1 MSPHRGGQREPEGKM
16 TKRRGLVLGTVLAL
30 ASAGLAVPIV
40 GYAFAENDDAQG
52 SIVIPLTTEA
62 GALTTTAT
70 AQLEETVESALG
82 SGKEAEPREA
92 AQPTEEAE
100 ATPEASAAR
109 AGGVVSHAVRTN
121 VLRAENRDAENADAE
136 KGATAGTEAGNTV
149 TGGEL
154 ADNYAVF
161 TSPVRVDEPFAV
173 AGLTWNRGESLP
185 EGASIEMRTLD
196 GEQWS
201 DWYEVGEESQTER
214 ERPGTEYN
222 VSGESTGI
230 QVRITQGEGPLPAG
244 LRIDIAYTAEG
255 DTVEV
260 EEAETAPILP
270 ERGTETDPV
279 VNPEEGEEEIPA
291 VGASLSAAR
300 AGGTLEQGSVVANG
314 LLPTSRDWTN
324 RIGTRGIHT
333 RADWGADRSLMTW
346 PVEYAPFQGMVI
358 HHTAGSNNYSQAGVP
373 NVIRGIYAFHAVTRD
388 WGDIGYN
395 VIVDKYGGKW
405 EGRYG
410 TLQSQDGTMA
420 IGAHAAGRNTG
431 TMGVSVL
438 GTFTADHRPS
448 QTILNTLADVAG
460 WKFALAGLDP
470 RGTTSLTI
478 PQRNNSARYRS
489 GEAMPRIVGHR
500 DVGNTSCPGTIY
512 DSIGSIRE
520 NAYRIY
526 TQLRSGGGTTTQP
539 APRPTQPPAPRPPA
553 PPAPAPSNPRPS
565 SRVAPF
571 PPRFFLANGW
581 GRTADIVMDYG
592 LRGDEILTGDWNGDG
607 RDTLAIRRSNIFH
620 VRDNLTSGVATRVF
634 SFGRAGDE
642 VYVGDWNGDGVDTFA
657 VRRGNLL
664 LVRNSLT
671 SGPADAVY
679 CFGNPG
685 DTWLVGDWNG
695 DGVDTLAVR
704 RGNVFVFTDN
714 LATSAVS
721 AEMAYGNPGD
731 EVLAAKIEPQ
741 RSTLVVRRGNVYV
754 VRGPLSG
761 PEVVEDVTY
770 GRHSDMVIFG
780 DWDGQ
785 GGQTL
790 GVVRSR

>member
-1 MSPHRGGQREPEGKM
+1 MSSHRGGRREPEEKM

-62 GALTTTAT
+62 GDLTTTAT
-70 AQLEETVESALG
+70 AQIDEEAESKPG
-82 SGKEAEPREA
+82 SSKEAEPREA
-92 AQPTEEAE
+92 AHPTEASHPTGEAE
-100 ATPEASAAR
+100 PAQEASAGR
-109 AGGVVSHAVRTN
+109 AGGVVPNAVRTN
-121 VLRAENRDAENADAE
+121 VLRAVGTENKSAENGAEDSAD
-136 KGATAGTEAGNTV
+136 GA
-149 TGGEL
+149 EL

-260 EEAETAPILP
+260 EETETAPILP

-291 VGASLSAAR
+291 LGASLSAAR
-300 AGGTLEQGSVVANG
+300 GGGTLEQGSVVANG
-314 LLPTSRDWTN
+314 LLPTARDWTN

-333 RADWGADRSLMTW
+333 RADWGADGSLMTW
-346 PVEYAPFQGMVI
+346 PVEYATFQGMVI
-358 HHTAGSNNYSQAGVP
+358 HHTAGSNNYTQAGVP
-373 NVIRGIYAFHAVTRD
+373 RVIRGIYAFHAVTRD

-438 GTFTADHRPS
+438 GTFTANHRPS

-565 SRVAPF
+565 STVAPF

-620 VRDNLTSGVATRVF
+620 VRDTLTSGVATRVF
-634 SFGRAGDE
+634 SFGRADDE
-642 VYVGDWNGDGVDTFA
+642 VFVGDWDGDGVDTFA

-671 SGPADAVY
+671 SGPADTVY

-704 RGNVFVFTDN
+704 RGNVFIFTDN

-721 AEMAYGNPGD
+721 GEMAYGNPGD

-761 PEVVEDVTY
+761 PEVTEDVTY

-780 DWDGQ
+780 DWDGR

>member
-1 MSPHRGGQREPEGKM
+1 M

-62 GALTTTAT
+62 GDLTTTAT
-70 AQLEETVESALG
+70 AQIEEESASKPG
-82 SGKEAEPREA
+82 SSKEAEPREA
-92 AQPTEEAE
+92 AHPTEASHPTGGAE
-100 ATPEASAAR
+100 PAQEASAGP
-109 AGGVVSHAVRTN
+109 AGGVVPNAVRTN
-121 VLRAENRDAENADAE
+121 VLRAAGTGNESTENEGTANRDAENGAEDSAD
-136 KGATAGTEAGNTV
+136 GA
-149 TGGEL
+149 EL

-260 EEAETAPILP
+260 EETETAPILP

-291 VGASLSAAR
+291 LGASLSAAR
-300 AGGTLEQGSVVANG
+300 GGGTLEQGSVVANG
-314 LLPTSRDWTN
+314 LLPTARDWTN

-333 RADWGADRSLMTW
+333 RADWGADGSLMTW
-346 PVEYAPFQGMVI
+346 PVEYATFQGMVI
-358 HHTAGSNNYSQAGVP
+358 HHTAGSNNYTQAGVP
-373 NVIRGIYAFHAVTRD
+373 RVICGIYAFHAVTRD

-438 GTFTADHRPS
+438 GTFTANHRPS

-565 SRVAPF
+565 STVAPF

-620 VRDNLTSGVATRVF
+620 VRDTLTSGVATRVF
-634 SFGRAGDE
+634 SFGRADDE
-642 VYVGDWNGDGVDTFA
+642 VFVGDWDGDGVDTFA

-671 SGPADAVY
+671 SGPADTVY

-704 RGNVFVFTDN
+704 RGNVFIFTDN

-721 AEMAYGNPGD
+721 GEMAYGNPGD

-761 PEVVEDVTY
+761 PEVTEDVTY

-780 DWDGQ
+780 DWDGR

>member
-1 MSPHRGGQREPEGKM
+1 MTSYRHGQREPEGNM
-16 TKRRGLVLGTVLAL
+16 TKRRGLVLGTVLAV
-30 ASAGLAVPIV
+30 AGAGLAVPIV

-70 AQLEETVESALG
+70 AQLEETVEGTPG
-82 SGKEAEPREA
+82 SGKEAEPRETS
-92 AQPTEEAE
+92 QPSEESE
-100 ATPEASAAR
+100 ATREASAAR
-109 AGGVVSHAVRTN
+109 AGAVVPNAVRAHA
-121 VLRAENRDAENADAE
+121 LRADNSGAENAEAE
-136 KGATAGTEAGNTV
+136 KEAGPGTDAGNTA
-149 TGGEL
+149 TGAEL
-154 ADNYAVF
+154 GDSYAVF

-173 AGLTWNRGESLP
+173 AGLTWNRGETLP

-196 GEQWS
+196 GQQWS

-526 TQLRSGGGTTTQP
+526 TQLRSGGGTT
-539 APRPTQPPAPRPPA
+539 
-553 PPAPAPSNPRPS
+553 
-565 SRVAPF
+565 
-571 PPRFFLANGW
+571 
-581 GRTADIVMDYG
+581 
-592 LRGDEILTGDWNGDG
+592 
-607 RDTLAIRRSNIFH
+607 
-620 VRDNLTSGVATRVF
+620 
-634 SFGRAGDE
+634 
-642 VYVGDWNGDGVDTFA
+642 
-657 VRRGNLL
+657 
-664 LVRNSLT
+664 
-671 SGPADAVY
+671 
-679 CFGNPG
+679 
-685 DTWLVGDWNG
+685 
-695 DGVDTLAVR
+695 
-704 RGNVFVFTDN
+704 
-714 LATSAVS
+714 
-721 AEMAYGNPGD
+721 
-731 EVLAAKIEPQ
+731 
-741 RSTLVVRRGNVYV
+741 
-754 VRGPLSG
+754 
-761 PEVVEDVTY
+761 
-770 GRHSDMVIFG
+770 
-780 DWDGQ
+780 
-785 GGQTL
+785 
-790 GVVRSR
+790 

>member
-1 MSPHRGGQREPEGKM
+1 M
-16 TKRRGLVLGTVLAL
+16 TKRRGLVLGTVLAV
-30 ASAGLAVPIV
+30 AGAGLAVPIV

-70 AQLEETVESALG
+70 AQLEETVEGTPG
-82 SGKEAEPREA
+82 SGKEAEPRETS
-92 AQPTEEAE
+92 QPSEEAE
-100 ATPEASAAR
+100 ATREASAAR
-109 AGGVVSHAVRTN
+109 AGAVVPNAVRAHA
-121 VLRAENRDAENADAE
+121 LRADNSDAENTEAE
-136 KGATAGTEAGNTV
+136 KEAGPGTDAGNTA
-149 TGGEL
+149 TGAEL
-154 ADNYAVF
+154 GDSYAVF

-173 AGLTWNRGESLP
+173 AGLTWNRGETLP

-196 GEQWS
+196 GQQWS

-539 APRPTQPPAPRPPA
+539 APRPTQPP
-553 PPAPAPSNPRPS
+553 
-565 SRVAPF
+565 
-571 PPRFFLANGW
+571 
-581 GRTADIVMDYG
+581 
-592 LRGDEILTGDWNGDG
+592 E
-607 RDTLAIRRSNIFH
+607 
-620 VRDNLTSGVATRVF
+620 
-634 SFGRAGDE
+634 
-642 VYVGDWNGDGVDTFA
+642 
-657 VRRGNLL
+657 
-664 LVRNSLT
+664 RNC
-671 SGPADAVY
+671 V
-679 CFGNPG
+679 
-685 DTWLVGDWNG
+685 
-695 DGVDTLAVR
+695 
-704 RGNVFVFTDN
+704 
-714 LATSAVS
+714 
-721 AEMAYGNPGD
+721 
-731 EVLAAKIEPQ
+731 
-741 RSTLVVRRGNVYV
+741 
-754 VRGPLSG
+754 
-761 PEVVEDVTY
+761 
-770 GRHSDMVIFG
+770 
-780 DWDGQ
+780 
-785 GGQTL
+785 
-790 GVVRSR
+790 

>member
-1 MSPHRGGQREPEGKM
+1 M

-62 GALTTTAT
+62 GDLTTTAT

-82 SGKEAEPREA
+82 SSKEAEPREA

-100 ATPEASAAR
+100 VTPEASAAR

-121 VLRAENRDAENADAE
+121 VLRAENSDAENADAE
-136 KGATAGTEAGNTV
+136 KGATAGTEVGNTV

-154 ADNYAVF
+154 GDNYAVF

-291 VGASLSAAR
+291 LGASLSAAR
-300 AGGTLEQGSVVANG
+300 GGGTLEQGSVVASG
-314 LLPTSRDWTN
+314 LLPTARDWTN

-346 PVEYAPFQGMVI
+346 PVEYATFQGMVI
-358 HHTAGSNNYSQAGVP
+358 HHTAGSNNYTQAGVP
-373 NVIRGIYAFHAVTRD
+373 RVIRGIYAFHAVTRD

-565 SRVAPF
+565 SHVAPF

-642 VYVGDWNGDGVDTFA
+642 VFVGDWDGDGVDTFA

-704 RGNVFVFTDN
+704 RGNVFIFTDN

>member
-1 MSPHRGGQREPEGKM
+1 M
-16 TKRRGLVLGTVLAL
+16 TKRRGLVLGTVLAV
-30 ASAGLAVPIV
+30 AGAGLAVPIV

-70 AQLEETVESALG
+70 AQLEETVEGTPG

-92 AQPTEEAE
+92 SQPSEEAE
-100 ATPEASAAR
+100 ATREASAAR
-109 AGGVVSHAVRTN
+109 AGAVVPNAVRAHA
-121 VLRAENRDAENADAE
+121 LRADNSGAENAEAE
-136 KGATAGTEAGNTV
+136 KDAAPGTDAGNTA
-149 TGGEL
+149 TGAEL
-154 ADNYAVF
+154 GDSYAVF

-173 AGLTWNRGESLP
+173 AGLTWNRGETLP

-196 GEQWS
+196 GQQWS

-553 PPAPAPSNPRPS
+553 PAPSNPRPS

>member
-1 MSPHRGGQREPEGKM
+1 M

-291 VGASLSAAR
+291 LGASLSAAR
-300 AGGTLEQGSVVANG
+300 GGGTLEQGSVVASG
-314 LLPTSRDWTN
+314 LLPTARDWTN

-346 PVEYAPFQGMVI
+346 PVEYATFQGMVI
-358 HHTAGSNNYSQAGVP
+358 HHTAGSNNYTQAGVP
-373 NVIRGIYAFHAVTRD
+373 RVIRGIYAFHAVTRD

-395 VIVDKYGGKW
+395 VIVDKYGGEW
-405 EGRYG
+405 EGGYG

-526 TQLRSGGGTTTQP
+526 TQLRSGGGTTPQP

-565 SRVAPF
+565 STVAPF

-642 VYVGDWNGDGVDTFA
+642 VFVGDWDGDGVDTFA

-704 RGNVFVFTDN
+704 RGNVFIFTDN

>member
-1 MSPHRGGQREPEGKM
+1 MSSHRGGRREPEEKM

-62 GALTTTAT
+62 GDLTTTAT
-70 AQLEETVESALG
+70 AQIDEEAESKPG
-82 SGKEAEPREA
+82 SSKEAEPREA
-92 AQPTEEAE
+92 AHPTEASHPTGEAE
-100 ATPEASAAR
+100 PAQEASAGR
-109 AGGVVSHAVRTN
+109 AGGVVPNAVRTN
-121 VLRAENRDAENADAE
+121 VLRAVGTENKSAENGAE
-136 KGATAGTEAGNTV
+136 DSAPGA
-149 TGGEL
+149 EL

-291 VGASLSAAR
+291 LGASLSAAR
-300 AGGTLEQGSVVANG
+300 GGGTLEQGSVVANG
-314 LLPTSRDWTN
+314 LLPTARDWTN

-333 RADWGADRSLMTW
+333 RADWGADGSLMTW
-346 PVEYAPFQGMVI
+346 PVEYATFQGMVI
-358 HHTAGSNNYSQAGVP
+358 HHTAGSNNYTQAGVP
-373 NVIRGIYAFHAVTRD
+373 RVIRGIYAFHAVTRD

-565 SRVAPF
+565 SNVAPF

-592 LRGDEILTGDWNGDG
+592 LRGDEILTGDWNADG

-620 VRDNLTSGVATRVF
+620 VRDTLTSGVATRVF
-634 SFGRAGDE
+634 SFGRADDE
-642 VYVGDWNGDGVDTFA
+642 VFVGDWDGDGVDTFA

-704 RGNVFVFTDN
+704 RGNVFIFTDN

-721 AEMAYGNPGD
+721 GEMAYGNPGD

-761 PEVVEDVTY
+761 PEVTEDVTY

-780 DWDGQ
+780 DWDGR

>member
-1 MSPHRGGQREPEGKM
+1 M

-100 ATPEASAAR
+100 DTPEASAAR
-109 AGGVVSHAVRTN
+109 AGGVVSHAVRAN
-121 VLRAENRDAENADAE
+121 VLRAENNDAENADAE

-173 AGLTWNRGESLP
+173 AGLTWNRGENLP

-291 VGASLSAAR
+291 LGASLSAAR
-300 AGGTLEQGSVVANG
+300 GGGTLEQGSVVASG
-314 LLPTSRDWTN
+314 LLPTARDWTN

-346 PVEYAPFQGMVI
+346 PVEYATFQGMVI
-358 HHTAGSNNYSQAGVP
+358 HHTAGSNNYTQAGVP
-373 NVIRGIYAFHAVTRD
+373 RVIRGIYAFHAVTRD

-526 TQLRSGGGTTTQP
+526 TQLRSGGGTTPQP

-553 PPAPAPSNPRPS
+553 PPAPAP
-565 SRVAPF
+565 APLKPWVDKRTATF
-571 PPRFFLANGW
+571 APRFFLSNYWQPEAE
-581 GRTADIVMDYG
+581 IVMDYG
-592 LRGDEILTGDWNGDG
+592 RAGDTPFVGDFTGSG
-607 RDTLAIRRSNIFH
+607 RESIAVRRDSFIY
-620 VRDNLTSGVATRVF
+620 VRDSLTSGVATNVF
-634 SFGRAGDE
+634 KYGRASDE
-642 VYVGDWNGDGVDTFA
+642 LILGDWDGDGVDTFA
-657 VRRGNLL
+657 VRRGNQL
-664 LVRNSLT
+664 LVRNTLT
-671 SGPADAVY
+671 PGPAEHIY
-679 CFGNPG
+679 RYG
-685 DTWLVGDWNG
+685 DPDDEWLIGDWDG
-695 DGVDTLAVR
+695 DGRDTIGVR
-704 RGNVFVFTDN
+704 RGPFVLVTNN
-714 LATSAVS
+714 LATAQVAQSINYGL
-721 AEMAYGNPGD
+721 AED
-731 EVLAAKIEPQ
+731 EMLAAKIDGRQ
-741 RSTLVVRRGNVYV
+741 STLVVRRGNQYLI
-754 VRGPLSG
+754 RDIRTGQAR
-761 PEVVEDVTY
+761 EIY
-770 GRHSDMVIFG
+770 FGRTQDITLFG
-780 DWDGQ
+780 DWDGR

-790 GVVRSR
+790 GVMRAR